1 MLSMHW
7 KLQAFMEWG
16 GEGGGGGLWCTGSSK
31 KTEEKELSV
40 LMQASL
46 NSIT

>member
-7 KLQAFMEWG
+7 KLQAFM
-16 GEGGGGGLWCTGSSK
+16 GGGGGLWCTGSSK